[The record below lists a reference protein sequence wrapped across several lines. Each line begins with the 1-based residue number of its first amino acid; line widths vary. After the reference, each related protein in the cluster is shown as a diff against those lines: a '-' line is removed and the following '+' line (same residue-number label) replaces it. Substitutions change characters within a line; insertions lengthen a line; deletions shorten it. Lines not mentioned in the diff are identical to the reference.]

1 MKKSNLIV
9 GILYL
14 IAGIA
19 CLLAALF
26 TESKLNS
33 LLFGFSGAGIGPGLL
48 MICKYFYWTSPK
60 NRGRYQE
67 RLENERIELHDELK
81 EKVRDKSG
89 RYAYVLGLF
98 VISISMVVFSVL
110 GALEIIDYSRMIVLY
125 LGGYMIFQIVAG
137 IVIFNRII
145 KKY

>member
-110 GALEIIDYSRMIVLY
+110 GALEIIDHSRMIVLY
-125 LGGYMIFQIVAG
+125 LGGYMIFQIVA
-137 IVIFNRII
+137 
-145 KKY
+145 

>member
-110 GALEIIDYSRMIVLY
+110 GALEIIDHSRMIVLY